1 MRGFIASV
9 LCIMAALAAA
19 CPSPAAQRALETM
32 LPAAFTPGWTADGK
46 VVTYTP
52 ENLYKYIDGEAELY
66 LPYGFRKAVTVMYVK
81 AGSGDTG
88 IVVNIFEMGSPLDAF
103 GIYANYR
110 SPTLKRI
117 EVGAEGFLDESQ
129 LMFYQDR
136 YFVQV
141 ESSGALTQEG
151 PVFLACAE
159 AVSRNLPGNRQRPL
173 EVEFLKVAATV
184 PLTEKYYAAGI
195 LGYGFLGKGLTA
207 EAVLEGALVKPIVIL
222 GASEETAK
230 KTLADYGKYLKN
242 AGAQVEVAND
252 KGGLLLHAV
261 DPLYKG
267 VVLFQSGRYVVG
279 VVGLGEPH
287 EGDELVTRLAGRLPG
302 AQ

>member
-1 MRGFIASV
+1 MRGFISV
-9 LCIMAALAAA
+9 LCVMAALSAAY
-19 CPSPAAQRALETM
+19 PSRAAERTLDTM
-32 LPAAFTPGWTADGK
+32 LPAGFAPGWAADGK
-46 VVTYTP
+46 VAMYTP
-52 ENLYKYIDGEAELY
+52 ENLYRYIDGEAELY
-66 LPYGFRKAVTVMYVK
+66 LPYGFRKAATVMYVK
-81 AGSGDTG
+81 AGSRDTG

-110 SPTLKRI
+110 SPRLKRI

-151 PVFLACAE
+151 AVFLACAE
-159 AVSRNLPGNRQRPL
+159 AVSRNLPGNRERPR
-173 EVEFLKVAATV
+173 EVEFLKAGATV
-184 PLTEKYYAAGI
+184 PLTEKYYAAGL

-207 EAVLEGALVKPIVIL
+207 EAVLDGALVKPLVIL

-230 KTLADYGKYLKN
+230 RVLADYGKYLKN
-242 AGAQVEVAND
+242 AGAQVEVSNE

-267 VVLFQSGRYVVG
+267 VVLFQTGRYVVG

-287 EGDELVTRLAGRLPG
+287 EGDELVTRLRERLPG
-302 AQ
+302 AG